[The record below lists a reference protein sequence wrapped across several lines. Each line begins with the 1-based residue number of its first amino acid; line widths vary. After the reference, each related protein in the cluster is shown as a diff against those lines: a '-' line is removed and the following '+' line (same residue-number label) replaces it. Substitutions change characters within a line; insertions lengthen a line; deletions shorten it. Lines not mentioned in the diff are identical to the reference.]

1 MNRITREQRERLIAI
16 AERFNIGDRVM
27 YRYYGIGVV
36 RERVATENGEK
47 YLIEFERVMAWMMP
61 NHLLTRIQEEK
72 WTNKH
77 SS

>member
-1 MNRITREQRERLIAI
+1 MD
-16 AERFNIGDRVM
+16 ERFNIGDRVM